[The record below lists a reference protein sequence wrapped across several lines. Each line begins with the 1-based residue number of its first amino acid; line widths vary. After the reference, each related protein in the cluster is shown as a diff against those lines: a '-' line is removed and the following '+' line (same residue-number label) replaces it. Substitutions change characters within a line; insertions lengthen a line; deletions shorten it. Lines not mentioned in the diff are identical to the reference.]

1 MLEGGVWHQKVNR
14 VLRPQNTAKTH
25 LICSIKRRRRAA
37 PACPLGRRFQTI
49 NTLKRRLFTLSIF
62 ILNHPA
68 FAPTQ
73 AGTALIASKTHNY
86 AEALQGLFFD
96 DQCAG

>member
-1 MLEGGVWHQKVNR
+1 VPAWLG
-14 VLRPQNTAKTH
+14 AK
-25 LICSIKRRRRAA
+25 
-37 PACPLGRRFQTI
+37 
-49 NTLKRRLFTLSIF
+49 
-62 ILNHPA
+62 
-68 FAPTQ
+68 

>member
-1 MLEGGVWHQKVNR
+1 
-14 VLRPQNTAKTH
+14 
-25 LICSIKRRRRAA
+25 
-37 PACPLGRRFQTI
+37 
-49 NTLKRRLFTLSIF
+49 LKRWFFKLSIF

-73 AGTALIASKTHNY
+73 AGTALISSKTHNY